1 METNRNEFRI
11 QYLYRADK
19 TRDNKNGTTSLLKCH
34 VVFRDTLPATDDVK
48 VKNVISLTEKQARH
62 LARTVNINKDT
73 VSIDKI
79 IEILS
84 SAIGS
89 NRSSA
94 VVSSEFHKKG
104 DKYIAGDVEMS
115 YEKDSWNN
123 KIESLCLSD
132 KVTQRVDERVA
143 YFMLG
148 NWESADPF
156 EKAGAKVLEPA
167 L

>member
-1 METNRNEFRI
+1 
-11 QYLYRADK
+11 
-19 TRDNKNGTTSLLKCH
+19 
-34 VVFRDTLPATDDVK
+34 

-115 YEKDSWNN
+115 YEKDSWYN

-143 YFMLG
+143 DFMLG
-148 NWESADPF
+148 NWEDADPF
-156 EKAGAKVLEPA
+156 EKAGNKVLEPA